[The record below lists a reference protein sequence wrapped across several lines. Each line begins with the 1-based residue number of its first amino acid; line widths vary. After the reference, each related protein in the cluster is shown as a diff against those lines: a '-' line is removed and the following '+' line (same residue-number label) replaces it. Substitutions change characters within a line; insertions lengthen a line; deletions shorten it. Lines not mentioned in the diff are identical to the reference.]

1 MKALFVIPFTTG
13 VVFLF
18 SALAVLYISWFR
30 KIGWK
35 NQVRMKNAV
44 SWRWFIRSLKEV
56 FSESLLHL
64 RIRKVNLRLWYMHMS
79 LATGWFLLIVVGHAE
94 SAYHSGTIFTPMS
107 HATFLDY
114 YSRGETPDGWIAEAF
129 NHLMD
134 LLLLFVLSGLMLAV
148 IKRFRA
154 RRLGMKKKPRHQT
167 LDRLALIFLWLIFPA
182 RLLAE
187 SLNHAFY
194 GGGGF
199 LSSALGGLIHP
210 DPGYRFLSDA
220 AWWVYSLSLGAFF
233 VVLPFSRYMHILTEV
248 PHIFLKNA
256 GTRVI
261 ADEGIAMFHA
271 HACSSC
277 GICLNTCQL
286 NDAGKAMGQSLNF
299 VRNYRKPWPVKEEQT
314 MNCLM
319 CGRCRI
325 RCPVQVDT
333 AGLRMNE
340 RFRHHSGMLH
350 EYSYLE
356 DKRVRVR
363 PARVAYFG
371 GCMTRLTPSIPQA
384 MKKIFMASG
393 EDFAW
398 VDEKESICCGRPL
411 YLSGQLD
418 AFHELIRHTRDRILE
433 CGPELIVVSCPICLH
448 TFSQDYPFRIPV
460 KHHSQYLL
468 ELMDRQVIRPVR
480 TGIRTVYHDSCE
492 LGRGLGIYSEPRRV
506 LEQITHLQNP
516 DFRDGDGMCC
526 GGSLAEL
533 ELGFPEIQLIA
544 RKTIKDLTSPD
555 TQQLVTGCPLC
566 KKTFHAA
573 GLLPVLD
580 ISEAV
585 AAALVS
591 VPAEAERSLSSCAVS

>member
-1 MKALFVIPFTTG
+1 MRSLFVIPFMAG
-13 VVFLF
+13 VAFLF
-18 SALAVLYISWFR
+18 TVLAVLYTRWFR
-30 KIGWK
+30 EIGWK
-35 NQVRMKNAV
+35 NRVRMKNSV
-44 SWRWFIRSLKEV
+44 SWRWFIRSVQEV
-56 FSESLLHL
+56 LSESLLHL

-79 LATGWFLLIVVGHAE
+79 LATGWFLLIIFGHAE
-94 SAYHSGTIFTPMS
+94 SAYHSGTLFTPMS

-114 YSRGETPDGWIAEAF
+114 YSRGQEAEGLIAIAF

-148 IKRFRA
+148 IKRFQS
-154 RRLGMKKKPRHQT
+154 RRMGMKKKPKHQA
-167 LDRLALIFLWLIFPA
+167 LDRMALISLWMIFPA

-187 SLNHAFY
+187 SLNHSFY

-210 DPGYRFLSDA
+210 GEGIRFISDA
-220 AWWVYSLSLGAFF
+220 AWWLYSLSLGVFF
-233 VVLPFSRYMHILTEV
+233 MVLPFSRYMHILTEV

-256 GTRVI
+256 GTQVI

-286 NDAGKAMGQSLNF
+286 NDTGKAMGQSLNF

-340 RFRHHSGMLH
+340 RFRHHGRMLH
-350 EYSYLE
+350 EYSYVQA
-356 DKRVRVR
+356 KREEVH

-371 GCMTRLTPSIPQA
+371 GCMTRLTPTIPLA
-384 MKKIFMASG
+384 MKRIFRACE
-393 EDFAW
+393 EDYLW

-411 YLSGQLD
+411 YLSGQMD
-418 AFHELIRHTRDRILE
+418 AFHALIRHTRERILQ
-433 CGPELIVVSCPICLH
+433 CSPELIVVSCPICLQ
-448 TFSQDYPFRIPV
+448 TFVRDYPFRIPV
-460 KHHSQYLL
+460 LHHSQYILA
-468 ELMDRQVIRPVR
+468 LMECYTIRTPA
-480 TGIRTVYHDSCE
+480 TDIRTVYHDSCE

-506 LEQITHLQNP
+506 LERITRLENP
-516 DFRDGDGMCC
+516 DFLEGDGLCC
-526 GGSLAEL
+526 GSSLAEL
-533 ELGFPEIQLIA
+533 ELSFPEGQMIAGKTLKELI
-544 RKTIKDLTSPD
+544 TPH
-555 TQQLVTGCPLC
+555 TQQLITGCPLC
-566 KKTFHAA
+566 KKAFQAT

-580 ISEAV
+580 IAEAV
-585 AAALVS
+585 AATLVQ
-591 VPAEAERSLSSCAVS
+591 VPAEEELSLSASLVR